1 MITITA
7 TMTVIMIITI
17 TRRLLTWSTLVV
29 TQCAWAST
37 LSSHPVFTFYT
48 DTLLFLFHI
57 SYFVSSDTVLVF
69 RISFGL
75 NFLSRLYQCKCLYFV
90 CSIGKVW
97 YNFHKHPCDAFL
109 YFVFVVICLTYLYVL
124 MRTLQHHLMGGKRKG
139 HGLVFS
145 SYSPQPPPRFN
156 STVMENLSRC
166 LLPRHPL
173 VGLTQHNSDSLV
185 RDKMK
190 HQTYQSACPE
200 EFF

>member
-7 TMTVIMIITI
+7 TMTMIITI

-57 SYFVSSDTVLVF
+57 SYFVSTGTVPVF

-97 YNFHKHPCDAFL
+97 YNFHKNPCDAFM
-109 YFVFVVICLTYLYVL
+109 YFVFVVICFILVCIDENTAAPFDG
-124 MRTLQHHLMGGKRKG
+124 REEKRSWS
-139 HGLVFS
+139 GLF
-145 SYSPQPPPRFN
+145 QLF
-156 STVMENLSRC
+156 T
-166 LLPRHPL
+166 
-173 VGLTQHNSDSLV
+173 
-185 RDKMK
+185 
-190 HQTYQSACPE
+190 SAAAQI
-200 EFF
+200 